1 MADNRVYPRGR
12 EHDVQCRLLMRA
24 EQYRNAS
31 TGCEF
36 TNPCEACP
44 VKIALDKN
52 PMHTLKSLRKA
63 VAEIIANKQK

>member
-1 MADNRVYPRGR
+1 
-12 EHDVQCRLLMRA
+12 MRA